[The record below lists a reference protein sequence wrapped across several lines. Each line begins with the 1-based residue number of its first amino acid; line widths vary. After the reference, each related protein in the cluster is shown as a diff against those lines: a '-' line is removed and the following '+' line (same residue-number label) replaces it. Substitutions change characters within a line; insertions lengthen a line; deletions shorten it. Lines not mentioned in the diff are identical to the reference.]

1 MSTSEALAILGELSS
16 QQWGLATSAQAQAEG
31 VGLHTLRRLA
41 EQGTLTRVRHGV
53 YASSSTA
60 LTPEVEAQAQWLALR
75 PKQMAAD
82 RIHDPSLASEAVISH
97 TTAAELWGIGDLW
110 ADGIHFT
117 VAKRRQSRQ
126 PDVFFHRA
134 ELSEKDWVIHP
145 ECGLPVTT
153 ATRTIA
159 DLAQEGHG
167 PSHLLGLVS
176 DAAGKDLVA
185 KEQLLDALSGNE
197 DAFGVRK
204 GSRQELDTLL
214 GDYFPESESAR
225 EARLAVTQAI
235 DPLQKRL
242 TLIEK
247 AMRSYNSEVQQIF
260 AKNLSSIGPDTSKIF
275 EQVSLGIDAEKL
287 LRNAAWRN
295 ILSRIEPISG
305 LDSPPTPNQEK
316 RDSSSDDGSETN
328 S

>member
-1 MSTSEALAILGELSS
+1 M
-16 QQWGLATSAQAQAEG
+16 GLATSAQAKAEG

-82 RIHDPSLASEAVISH
+82 RIHDPSLAGEAVISH

-117 VAKRRQSRQ
+117 VAQRRQSRQ

-159 DLAQEGHG
+159 DLARGGHG

-176 DAAGKDLVA
+176 DAASKDLVT
-185 KEQLLDALSGNE
+185 KNELLDALSGNE
-197 DAFGVRK
+197 DALGVRK
-204 GSRQELDTLL
+204 GNRQGLYDLL
-214 GDYFPESESAR
+214 GDYFPESEAAR
-225 EARLAVTQAI
+225 EARVAVTQEI

-247 AMRSYNSEVQQIF
+247 AMRSYNSGVQQF
-260 AKNLSSIGPDTSKIF
+260 LTESFSSIGPDTSKIF
-275 EQVSLGIDAEKL
+275 EHASLRVNAEKL
-287 LRNAAWRN
+287 LRNSAWRN

>member
-1 MSTSEALAILGELSS
+1 MSISETLAILGELSS
-16 QQWGLATSAQAQAEG
+16 QQWGLVTSAQARTEG

-41 EQGTLTRVRHGV
+41 EQGALTRVRHGV

-75 PKQMAAD
+75 PEQMAAD
-82 RIHDPSLASEAVISH
+82 RIYDPSLAGEAVISH

-110 ADGIHFT
+110 AGGVHFT

-126 PDVFFHRA
+126 PDVHFHRA
-134 ELSEKDWVIHP
+134 ELPEKDWVIHP
-145 ECGLPVTT
+145 ECGLPITT

-167 PSHLLGLVS
+167 PSHLFGLVS
-176 DAAGKDLVA
+176 DAAGKDLVTK
-185 KEQLLDALSGNE
+185 KELLDALSGNE

-235 DPLQKRL
+235 NPFQQRL

-247 AMRSYNSEVQQIF
+247 ILIRNNAELQDILDL
-260 AKNLSSIGPDTSKIF
+260 A
-275 EQVSLGIDAEKL
+275 EQD
-287 LRNAAWRN
+287 RR
-295 ILSRIEPISG
+295 
-305 LDSPPTPNQEK
+305 
-316 RDSSSDDGSETN
+316 
-328 S
+328 

>member
-16 QQWGLATSAQAQAEG
+16 QQWGLATSAQAKAEG
-31 VGLHTLRRLA
+31 IGLHTLRRLA

-82 RIHDPSLASEAVISH
+82 RIHDPSLAGEAVISH

-117 VAKRRQSRQ
+117 VAQRRQSRQ

-176 DAAGKDLVA
+176 DAAGKDLVT
-185 KEQLLDALSGNE
+185 KNELLDALSGNE
-197 DAFGVRK
+197 DALGVRK

-235 DPLQKRL
+235 NPFQQRL

-247 AMRSYNSEVQQIF
+247 AMKSYNSGIQQLLTE
-260 AKNLSSIGPDTSKIF
+260 NLSGIDPDTSKIF
-275 EQVSLGIDAEKL
+275 EQASLGANAEKI
-287 LRNAAWRN
+287 LRNSAWRN

-305 LDSPPTPNQEK
+305 LDSPTPNQEK
-316 RDSSSDDGSETN
+316 RDSSSDDSSETN